1 MSASLTSRSP
11 AAGPSAK
18 PAHARHSQPPMPPGE
33 VSPAEAAVAEGRA
46 ADVLG
51 AADAPAPPKA
61 DLFGVGVSLVDPAGA
76 LATIMAWAR
85 QRRPAIVDFM
95 GVHGLTLAQR
105 DARFAEA
112 LNRFDMV
119 ACDGQPVRWALNRW
133 HAAGI
138 AQRVYGPAMT
148 IEACQAAAAQGLPVY
163 FYGSRVEVLERLTAR
178 LSASIPGLKIAGA
191 ESPPFRALTDAEK
204 RDTVERINSSGAALV
219 FIGLGC
225 PKQETFAAEHRA
237 GIRAVQL
244 CVGAAFDIHAGLAPM
259 APRWMQNAGLEWL
272 YRLGREPRRLW
283 RRYLVGNAQFLRLCL
298 VRTLR
303 ARG

>member
-11 AAGPSAK
+11 ANAASPK
-18 PAHARHSQPPMPPGE
+18 HAPGRNGHAQAPPPGG
-33 VSPAEAAVAEGRA
+33 SAAESTAAES
-46 ADVLG
+46 
-51 AADAPAPPKA
+51 APAPRKA
-61 DLFGVGVSLVDPAGA
+61 DLFGIGVSLVDPAGA
-76 LATIMAWAR
+76 LEAIMAWAR

-105 DARFAEA
+105 DPQFAQA
-112 LNRFDMV
+112 LNLFDMV

-133 HAAGI
+133 HGAGMR
-138 AQRVYGPAMT
+138 QRVYGPALT
-148 IEACQAAAAQGLPVY
+148 LEACRAAAAEGLPVY

-191 ESPPFRALTDAEK
+191 ESPPFRTLTDAEK

-272 YRLGREPRRLW
+272 YRLCREPRRLW

-298 VRTLR
+298 VRTI
-303 ARG
+303 RGRG